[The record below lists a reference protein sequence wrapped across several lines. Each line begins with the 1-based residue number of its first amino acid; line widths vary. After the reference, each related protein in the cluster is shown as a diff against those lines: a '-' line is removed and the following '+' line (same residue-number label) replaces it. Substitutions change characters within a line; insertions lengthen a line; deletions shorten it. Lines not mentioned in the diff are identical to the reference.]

1 MKNFDLPAN
10 FLSYLDTGKL
20 SITCNDSPTMNFHV
34 DGSTKIIDIIDIPI
48 EITKMPGFLKQL
60 SEAKELA
67 KDLAQKKTTIEVRL
81 RGDTVLKLGEKA
93 NPKLAKIITLSSN
106 IEITDLR
113 KLKKLSDDFTM
124 SDTVSQTAH
133 MIFGTGQ
140 WFMAKL

>member
-1 MKNFDLPAN
+1 MTMKNFDIPAN

-20 SITCNDSPTMNFHV
+20 SITCNDSPTINFHV

-67 KDLAQKKTTIEVRL
+67 KELAQKKTTIEVRL

-113 KLKKLSDDFTM
+113 KLKKLSDEF
-124 SDTVSQTAH
+124 
-133 MIFGTGQ
+133 
-140 WFMAKL
+140 

>member
-1 MKNFDLPAN
+1 MTMKNFDLPAN

-20 SITCNDSPTMNFHV
+20 SITCNDSPAINFSV

-67 KDLAQKKTTIEVRL
+67 KDLTQKKTTIEVRL

-113 KLKKLSDDFTM
+113 KLKKLSDEF
-124 SDTVSQTAH
+124 
-133 MIFGTGQ
+133 
-140 WFMAKL
+140 

>member
-1 MKNFDLPAN
+1 MTMKNFDIPAN

-20 SITCNDSPTMNFHV
+20 SITCNDSPTVNFHV

-48 EITKMPGFLKQL
+48 ELTKMPGLLKQL

-67 KDLAQKKTTIEVRL
+67 KDLAQKKTTIEVRQ

-93 NPKLAKIITLSSN
+93 NPKLAKIITLSSI

-113 KLKKLSDDFTM
+113 KLKKLSDEF
-124 SDTVSQTAH
+124 
-133 MIFGTGQ
+133 
-140 WFMAKL
+140 

>member
-1 MKNFDLPAN
+1 MTMKNFDLPAN

-20 SITCNDSPTMNFHV
+20 SITCNDSPSINFHV

-67 KDLAQKKTTIEVRL
+67 KDLTQKKTTIEVRL

-113 KLKKLSDDFTM
+113 KLKKLSDEF
-124 SDTVSQTAH
+124 
-133 MIFGTGQ
+133 
-140 WFMAKL
+140 

>member
-1 MKNFDLPAN
+1 MTMKNFDLPAN

-67 KDLAQKKTTIEVRL
+67 KDLTQKKTTIEVRF
-81 RGDTVLKLGEKA
+81 RGDPVLKLGEKA
-93 NPKLAKIITLSSN
+93 NPKLAKIVTRSSD

-113 KLKKLSDDFTM
+113 KLKKLSDVF
-124 SDTVSQTAH
+124 
-133 MIFGTGQ
+133 
-140 WFMAKL
+140 